1 MSGCIKVS
9 NQSKYAKLIDVV
21 LHVTVW
27 AAICL
32 QTSGGTRSKHREDK
46 HRNMLAVIISNFQE
60 LL

>member
-1 MSGCIKVS
+1 MCINVS
-9 NQSKYAKLIDVV
+9 NQSKYAKIIDVV
-21 LHVTVW
+21 LHVAVW

-32 QTSGGTRSKHREDK
+32 QTSGGTRSKHQTDK

>member
-1 MSGCIKVS
+1 M
-9 NQSKYAKLIDVV
+9 YAKLIDVV

-32 QTSGGTRSKHREDK
+32 QTSGGTRSKHQEYK

>member
-27 AAICL
+27 AVFVYKLLGELEVNIRKINTEIC
-32 QTSGGTRSKHREDK
+32 
-46 HRNMLAVIISNFQE
+46 
-60 LL
+60 